1 MASDALSSLGLE
13 GTVIVVSPGEI
24 GVRSTIYSDDEIDR
38 ALDDAFELFDASYY
52 DGFATFAGALEQVA
66 VVTTA
71 AQVAATETPSS
82 GGGFIFLLIVV
93 AIVGLIWWAIRR
105 SNRNREGTF
114 QTRIEEVKAEI
125 QGQLSE
131 AANDILELEDDILLS
146 DNQEAKELFYSG
158 STGYAQFQEQ
168 LAGAMS
174 LAQLDELAE
183 GADLALW
190 QLEAAEA
197 VLDGEAP
204 PPRPE
209 ARPDFEPPAPPPS
222 SQVRH
227 PELPEELQLRRDRRD
242 VRGVRPR
249 QRSSAGIG
257 GLGTAAV
264 ILRSLQQG
272 RTPTVGTS
280 RSARPTGGQTRRD
293 VGSKQTT
300 SRRRTSSPRGSNV
313 GPKAKKPSLK
323 GRARRQRK

>member
-1 MASDALSSLGLE
+1 M
-13 GTVIVVSPGEI
+13 IVVAPGEI
-24 GVRSTIYSDDEIDR
+24 GVRSTIYSDDDIDR
-38 ALDDAFELFDASYY
+38 ALDAAFDLFDTSYY
-52 DGFATFAGALEQVA
+52 DGFAAFAGALDSVE
-66 VVTTA
+66 
-71 AQVAATETPSS
+71 ATESS
-82 GGGFIFLLIVV
+82 SGGGGFIFLLI
-93 AIVGLIWWAIRR
+93 IVGIGLLIWWAIRR

-114 QTRIEEVKAEI
+114 QTRIDEVKAEI

-146 DNQEAKELFYSG
+146 DNQDAKELYYSG
-158 STGYAQFQEQ
+158 SAGYAQFQEQ
-168 LAGAMS
+168 LAGATS
-174 LAQLDELAE
+174 LAQLDHLAE

-197 VLDGEAP
+197 LLDGEAP
-204 PPRPE
+204 PPRPK

-257 GLGTAAV
+257 GLGAAAV

-272 RTPTVGTS
+272 RPPTVGTS
-280 RSARPTGGQTRRD
+280 QSARQTGGQTRRD

-323 GRARRQRK
+323 GRARRRRK